1 MLALLRAA
9 IGVDMHEISLP
20 LRTPH
25 VTNLQNAWLPHCV
38 SLMDFKVMPSLRDK
52 THQ

>member
-9 IGVDMHEISLP
+9 NGVDMREISLP

-25 VTNLQNAWLPHCV
+25 RAILQNAWLPHCV
-38 SLMDFKVMPSLRDK
+38 SLMDFNVMPSLRDK